1 MDFLLPENGHI
12 DYDDGD
18 YHLKDLRDERMIRH
32 APLLICN
39 YDPEILSNER
49 QFGRIF
55 PDTNFENVLDPRYC
69 DVGRCH
75 QDLRKE
81 KFCDKKIVKAPDF
94 SNNLVNNVVNNANN
108 VANNGANNV
117 QGVVLDEV
125 FNQPNTLP
133 NNNVNPVNI
142 VNNVN
147 NVNQQVDVPFT
158 SGKADP
164 RLYFAA
170 IDTESK
176 LKRIDY
182 SDNLCYVKNYISQD
196 TPAGGDKEV
205 FDKDYRTP
213 IRIFGRM
220 ECGNLSVPKQN
231 PETKNYY
238 FPQDFMRAD
247 QIQNTMFY
255 NNTRRKTMNHW

>member
-18 YHLKDLRDERMIRH
+18 YHLKDLRDEKMIRH
-32 APLLICN
+32 EPLLICN
-39 YDPEILSNER
+39 YEPEILSNER
-49 QFGRIF
+49 QFSRIF
-55 PDTNFENVLDPRYC
+55 PETNFENVLDPRYC

-94 SNNLVNNVVNNANN
+94 SNNLNNNANN
-108 VANNGANNV
+108 GTNNV
-117 QGVVLDEV
+117 QGVVSGEV

-133 NNNVNPVNI
+133 NNNVNPVNP

-147 NVNQQVDVPFT
+147 NLNNINQQVDVPFT

-205 FDKDYRTP
+205 FDKD
-213 IRIFGRM
+213 
-220 ECGNLSVPKQN
+220 
-231 PETKNYY
+231 
-238 FPQDFMRAD
+238 
-247 QIQNTMFY
+247 
-255 NNTRRKTMNHW
+255 